1 MTKGKILLVSYHF
14 YPSREVGAKRPSETA
29 LHLMRS
35 GYDVTVLRGFEPS
48 FEALASPSSLE
59 GLDVVS
65 VTIPKK
71 ALTALWIKLKTRIRG
86 EKRAAAS
93 DGMWT
98 TGGTGGARAPKLTL
112 LGWLRRQVLA
122 WDTLFQGNKRW
133 LLKSVL
139 KLVVQTRGTRFDLV
153 IASGPPMVSYIG
165 GWALA
170 VLKRARLILDYRD
183 PWYVHGDPELSTV
196 MLGHPLANFEN
207 RLARTCAQ
215 RCSVLVA
222 ASPGTRRHILEHFD
236 VSPERVDLVRNGF
249 DEHAVV
255 DAPPPKGRLEILYAG
270 SLYWNRNPFPFLEA
284 LYAVLADGALKRN
297 AIRCRLV
304 GNCEEWKGVPLRPW
318 IAAKSMRDVIEIV
331 PFMSPAELRDVVA
344 GSNVLVNFAQ
354 GQKRQ
359 IPAKSYDYIAA
370 RRDVLVITE
379 PDSDV
384 ADLFREAGVGTI
396 VAPDDTAGFA
406 AAIKSL
412 YAKHVDGAVPSR
424 AAPNHAVRPY
434 SRAAQLELF
443 TKIVARVLEDAD
455 TSS

>member
-1 MTKGKILLVSYHF
+1 
-14 YPSREVGAKRPSETA
+14 
-29 LHLMRS
+29 MRS
-35 GYDVTVLRGFEPS
+35 GYDVTVLRGSEPG
-48 FEALASPSSLE
+48 FAGLASPSNLA
-59 GLDVVS
+59 GLRLVS
-65 VTIPKK
+65 VTIPKRT
-71 ALTALWIKLKTRIRG
+71 LTALWIKLKARIKG
-86 EKRAAAS
+86 KSRAAPS
-93 DGMWT
+93 SGMWT
-98 TGGTGGARAPKLTL
+98 TGGAGSSPAPKLTL
-112 LGWLRRQVLA
+112 LGWLRRQALA

-139 KLVVQTRGTRFDLV
+139 KLAVQTRGTKFDLV
-153 IASGPPMVSYIG
+153 IASGPPMASYIG

-183 PWYVHGDPELSTV
+183 PWYVHGDPELTTV

-207 RLARTCAQ
+207 RLARTCAL
-215 RCSVLVA
+215 RCSAIAA

-236 VSPERVDLVRNGF
+236 VSPERVELVRNGF
-249 DEHAVV
+249 DAHAVV
-255 DAPPPKGRLEILYAG
+255 DTPPPTGRLEILYAG

-284 LYAVLADGALKRN
+284 LADALAREKVKRD

-318 IAAKSMRDVIEIV
+318 IIEKGLEGVVEIV

-344 GSNVLVNFAQ
+344 ESNVLVNFAQ

-396 VAPDDTAGFA
+396 VAPDDVAGFG
-406 AAIKSL
+406 AAITSL
-412 YAKHVDGAVPSR
+412 YAKYVDGAVLSR
-424 AAPNHAVRPY
+424 APPNRDVRPY
-434 SRAAQLELF
+434 SRVAQLEHF
-443 TKIVARVLEDAD
+443 TRIVARVLENADA
-455 TSS
+455 SS